1 MIRYLGYKINKNHI
15 PEKENTMIRDIF
27 ASKNNLLSFEVFPPK
42 KDDDFKNVFNTI
54 DELSELKP
62 DFISVT
68 YGAGGSNSKKTL
80 DVASY
85 IQNKKGIDA
94 LCHMTCVGYTKADL
108 DRALDDFDAA
118 FLHNVLALR
127 GDRPISMSDEQFNN
141 REFMYANEMVE
152 YIRNKKGDSVCI
164 GGACYPEK
172 HPESKSLEDDIYNI
186 KRKVD
191 AGLDFM
197 TTQMCFDNELF
208 LRYFDMLDRHGITI
222 PVTCGI
228 MPIVKANQ
236 LGRSVTLSGSSVPKK
251 LSDIIALH
259 GEDPD
264 EMFKYGTQYAADQ
277 INDLRSHGV
286 RGIHIY
292 AMNNAR
298 TVRSI
303 LKLLD

>member
-1 MIRYLGYKINKNHI
+1 MIKDKFTANRS
-15 PEKENTMIRDIF
+15 
-27 ASKNNLLSFEVFPPK
+27 ALSFEVFPPK
-42 KDDDFKNVFNTI
+42 KDDDFANVFKTI
-54 DELSELKP
+54 DDLAALNP

-80 DVASY
+80 EVASY
-85 IQNKKGIDA
+85 IQNEKGIDA

-108 DRALDDFDAA
+108 DSALEEFDKSG
-118 FLHNVLALR
+118 LSNMLALR
-127 GDRPISMSDEQFNN
+127 GDRPQDMSDKQFNS
-141 REFMYANEMVE
+141 REFMYANEMVG
-152 YIRNKKGDSVCI
+152 YIRAKKGKEVCI

-172 HPESKSLEDDIYNI
+172 HPESKDLDSDIINL

-197 TTQMCFDNELF
+197 TTQMFFDNELF
-208 LRYFDMLDRHGITI
+208 FRYEELLEKNGIAI

-228 MPIVKANQ
+228 MPITRAGQ

-251 LSDIIALH
+251 LSDLIALH
-259 GEDPD
+259 GDDND

-277 INDLRSHGV
+277 IRDLRSHGV

-292 AMNNAR
+292 AMNNSK
-298 TVRSI
+298 TVRAI
-303 LKLLD
+303 LDILS

>member
-1 MIRYLGYKINKNHI
+1 
-15 PEKENTMIRDIF
+15 MIRDKF
-27 ASKNNLLSFEVFPPK
+27 KVKSTLLSFEVFPPK
-42 KDDDFKNVFNTI
+42 KDDDFGSVYNTI
-54 DELSELKP
+54 DELAKLNP

-68 YGAGGSNSKKTL
+68 YGAGGSNSGKTL
-80 DVASY
+80 EVASY
-85 IQNKKGIDA
+85 IQNDKRIDA

-108 DRALDDFDAA
+108 AKALKGFDDAS
-118 FLHNVLALR
+118 LSNVLALR
-127 GDRPISMSDEQFNN
+127 GDRPVSMSDEQFNN

-152 YIRNKKGDSVCI
+152 YLRVKKGDSICI

-172 HPESKSLEDDIYNI
+172 HPESDTLAEDIANI
-186 KRKVD
+186 KRKVE

-197 TTQMCFDNELF
+197 TTQMFFDNELF
-208 LRYFDMLDRHGITI
+208 YRYEELLDKNGITI

-228 MPIVKANQ
+228 MPITKANQ

-259 GEDPD
+259 GDDND

-277 INDLRSHGV
+277 IQDLMSHGV

-292 AMNNAR
+292 AMNNAK
-298 TVRSI
+298 TVKAI
-303 LKLLD
+303 LDILS

>member
-1 MIRYLGYKINKNHI
+1 MIK
-15 PEKENTMIRDIF
+15 DIF
-27 ASKNNLLSFEVFPPK
+27 SSKQTTLSFEVFPPK
-42 KDDDFKNVFNTI
+42 KDDDFADVFKTI
-54 DELSELKP
+54 DELAELKP

-85 IQNKKGIDA
+85 IQNQKEIDA
-94 LCHMTCVGYTKADL
+94 LCHMTCVGYTRADL

-118 FLHNVLALR
+118 FLNNVLALR
-127 GDRPISMSDEQFNN
+127 GDRPVSMSDEQFSS

-152 YIRNKKGDSVCI
+152 YIRDKKGANVCI

-172 HPESKSLEDDIYNI
+172 HPESDSLAEDIKNI
-186 KRKVD
+186 KRKVG

-208 LRYFDMLDRHGITI
+208 YRYFDLLDKNGITI

-259 GEDPD
+259 GDDPE

-277 INDLRSHGV
+277 IMDLRSHGV
-286 RGIHIY
+286 NGIHIY
-292 AMNNAR
+292 AMNNSR
-298 TVRSI
+298 TVKAI
-303 LKLLD
+303 LDLLK

>member
-1 MIRYLGYKINKNHI
+1 MIK
-15 PEKENTMIRDIF
+15 DIF
-27 ASKNNLLSFEVFPPK
+27 SSKTTTLSFEVFPPK
-42 KDDDFKNVFNTI
+42 KDDDFANVFRTI
-54 DELSELKP
+54 DELAELKP

-85 IQNKKGIDA
+85 IQNEKDIDA
-94 LCHMTCVGYTKADL
+94 LCHMTCVGYTRSDL
-108 DRALDDFDAA
+108 DRALDDFDAGS
-118 FLHNVLALR
+118 LHNVLALR
-127 GDRPISMSDEQFNN
+127 GDRPVSMSDEQFGS

-152 YIRNKKGDSVCI
+152 YIRDKKGASVCI

-172 HPESKSLEDDIYNI
+172 HPESSTLEEDIANI

-208 LRYFDMLDRHGITI
+208 LRYFDLLDKNGITI

-228 MPIVKANQ
+228 MPITKANQ

-251 LSDIIALH
+251 LSDLIALH
-259 GEDPD
+259 GDDPD

-277 INDLRSHGV
+277 IRDLKSHGV
-286 RGIHIY
+286 KGIHIY
-292 AMNNAR
+292 AMNNSR
-298 TVRSI
+298 TVKAI
-303 LKLLD
+303 LDQL

>member
-1 MIRYLGYKINKNHI
+1 MIKDK
-15 PEKENTMIRDIF
+15 F
-27 ASKNNLLSFEVFPPK
+27 AAKPTLLSFEVFPPK
-42 KDDDFKNVFNTI
+42 KDDDFASVFSTI
-54 DELSELKP
+54 DELSVLGP

-80 DVASY
+80 EVASY
-85 IQNKKGIDA
+85 IQNEKGIDA

-108 DRALDDFDAA
+108 DKALDEFDRSS
-118 FLHNVLALR
+118 LKNLLALR
-127 GDRPISMSDEQFNN
+127 GDRPVSMSDEQFNS

-152 YIRNKKGDSVCI
+152 YLRSKKGNGIRI

-172 HPESKSLEDDIYNI
+172 HPESADLNTDITNL
-186 KRKVD
+186 KKKVD

-197 TTQMCFDNELF
+197 TTQMFFDNELF
-208 LRYFDMLDRHGITI
+208 YRYEDLLDKNNITI

-228 MPIVKANQ
+228 MPITRANQ

-251 LSDIIALH
+251 LSDLIALH
-259 GEDPD
+259 GDDND

-277 INDLRSHGV
+277 INDLKSHGV

-292 AMNNAR
+292 AMNNSK
-298 TVRSI
+298 TVRAI
-303 LKLLD
+303 LDIL

>member
-1 MIRYLGYKINKNHI
+1 MIK
-15 PEKENTMIRDIF
+15 DIF
-27 ASKNNLLSFEVFPPK
+27 AKNKQVLSFEVFPPK
-42 KDDDFKNVFNTI
+42 KDDDFDNVFKTI
-54 DELSELKP
+54 DELSQLNP

-80 DVASY
+80 EVASY

-94 LCHMTCVGYTKADL
+94 LCHMTCVGYTRADL
-108 DRALDDFDAA
+108 DRALDDFDSSS
-118 FLHNVLALR
+118 LNNVLALR
-127 GDRPISMSDEQFNN
+127 GDRPASMSDEQFNN

-152 YIRNKKGDSVCI
+152 YIRDKKGTTVCI

-172 HPESKSLEDDIYNI
+172 HPESDTLGADIENI

-208 LRYFDMLDRHGITI
+208 LRYFDLLDKNGITV

-228 MPIVKANQ
+228 MPITKANQ
-236 LGRSVTLSGSSVPKK
+236 LGRSVTLSGSSVPKT

-259 GEDPD
+259 GDDPD
-264 EMFKYGTQYAADQ
+264 EMFKYGTKYAADQ
-277 INDLRSHGV
+277 ITDLRSHGV
-286 RGIHIY
+286 NRIHIY
-292 AMNNAR
+292 AMNNPR
-298 TVRSI
+298 TVRAI
-303 LKLLD
+303 LEQL

>member
-1 MIRYLGYKINKNHI
+1 MIK
-15 PEKENTMIRDIF
+15 DIF
-27 ASKNNLLSFEVFPPK
+27 SSKTTTLSFEVFPPK
-42 KDDDFKNVFNTI
+42 KDDDFANVFRTI
-54 DELSELKP
+54 DELAELKP

-85 IQNKKGIDA
+85 IQNEKDIDA
-94 LCHMTCVGYTKADL
+94 LCHMTCVGYTRSDL
-108 DRALDDFDAA
+108 DRALDDFDAGS
-118 FLHNVLALR
+118 LHNVLALR
-127 GDRPISMSDEQFNN
+127 GDRPVSMSDEQFGS

-152 YIRNKKGDSVCI
+152 YIRDKKGASVCI

-172 HPESKSLEDDIYNI
+172 HPESSTLEEDIANI

-208 LRYFDMLDRHGITI
+208 LRYFDLLDKNGITI

-228 MPIVKANQ
+228 MPITKANQ

-251 LSDIIALH
+251 LSDLIALH
-259 GEDPD
+259 GDDPD

-277 INDLRSHGV
+277 ILDLKSHGV
-286 RGIHIY
+286 KGIHIY
-292 AMNNAR
+292 AMNNSR
-298 TVRSI
+298 TVKAI
-303 LKLLD
+303 LDQL

>member
-1 MIRYLGYKINKNHI
+1 MIKDK
-15 PEKENTMIRDIF
+15 F
-27 ASKNNLLSFEVFPPK
+27 AAKPTLLSFEVFPPK
-42 KDDDFKNVFNTI
+42 KDDDFASVFSTI
-54 DELSELKP
+54 DELSVLGP

-80 DVASY
+80 EVASY
-85 IQNKKGIDA
+85 IQNEKGIDA

-108 DRALDDFDAA
+108 DKALDEFDRSSLKN
-118 FLHNVLALR
+118 LHALR
-127 GDRPISMSDEQFNN
+127 GDRPVSMSDEQFNS

-152 YIRNKKGDSVCI
+152 YLRSKKGNGICI

-172 HPESKSLEDDIYNI
+172 HPESADLNTDITNL
-186 KRKVD
+186 KKKVD

-197 TTQMCFDNELF
+197 TTQMFFDNELF
-208 LRYFDMLDRHGITI
+208 YRYEDLLDKNNITI

-228 MPIVKANQ
+228 MPITRANQ

-251 LSDIIALH
+251 LSDLIALH
-259 GEDPD
+259 GDDND

-277 INDLRSHGV
+277 INDLKSHGV

-292 AMNNAR
+292 AMNNSK
-298 TVRSI
+298 TVKAI
-303 LKLLD
+303 LDIL

>member
-1 MIRYLGYKINKNHI
+1 MIK
-15 PEKENTMIRDIF
+15 DIF
-27 ASKNNLLSFEVFPPK
+27 AGKPTTLSFEVFPPK
-42 KDDDFKNVFNTI
+42 KDDDFEGVFRTI
-54 DELSELKP
+54 DELAELKP

-80 DVASY
+80 EVASY

-108 DRALDDFDAA
+108 DRALSDFDSSS
-118 FLHNVLALR
+118 LHNVLALR
-127 GDRPISMSDEQFNN
+127 GDRPHSMTDEVFNS
-141 REFMYANEMVE
+141 REFMYANEMVR
-152 YIRNKKGDSVCI
+152 YIRDKMGDSVCI

-172 HPESKSLEDDIYNI
+172 HPESASLKDDI
-186 KRKVD
+186 KFLKMKAD

-197 TTQMCFDNELF
+197 TTQMCFDNEIF
-208 LRYFDMLDRHGITI
+208 YRYFNLLETSGIDI

-228 MPIVKANQ
+228 MPITKAGQ

-277 INDLRSHGV
+277 IRDLKSHGV

-292 AMNNAR
+292 AMNNAK
-298 TVRSI
+298 TVREI
-303 LKLLD
+303 INLL

>member
-1 MIRYLGYKINKNHI
+1 MIK
-15 PEKENTMIRDIF
+15 DIF
-27 ASKNNLLSFEVFPPK
+27 KNKPTTLSFEVFPPK
-42 KDDDFKNVFNTI
+42 KEDDFAGVFKTI
-54 DELSELKP
+54 DELAELKP

-80 DVASY
+80 EVASY
-85 IQNKKGIDA
+85 IRNEKKIDA

-108 DRALDDFDAA
+108 DKALDDFDGNS
-118 FLHNVLALR
+118 LHNMLALR
-127 GDRPISMSDEQFNN
+127 GDRPVSMSDEQFNS
-141 REFMYANEMVE
+141 REFMYANEMVG

-172 HPESKSLEDDIYNI
+172 HPESSTLSADIANL

-197 TTQMCFDNELF
+197 TTQMCFDDDIF
-208 LRYFDMLDRHGITI
+208 LRYFDLLDKNGISV

-228 MPIVKANQ
+228 MPITKAGQ

-259 GEDPD
+259 GEDND
-264 EMFKYGTQYAADQ
+264 EMFEYGVKYAADQ
-277 INDLRSHGV
+277 IRDLKSHGV
-286 RGIHIY
+286 HGIHIY

-298 TVRSI
+298 TVRAI
-303 LKLLD
+303 LDLL

>member
-1 MIRYLGYKINKNHI
+1 MIKDL
-15 PEKENTMIRDIF
+15 F
-27 ASKNNLLSFEVFPPK
+27 ASGSPLLSFEVFPPK
-42 KDDDFKNVFNTI
+42 KDDEFAGVFSTI
-54 DELSELKP
+54 DELAALNP

-80 DVASY
+80 EVASY
-85 IQNKKGIDA
+85 IQNEKKIEA

-108 DRALDDFDAA
+108 DKALDEFDKAS
-118 FLHNVLALR
+118 LKNLLALR
-127 GDRPISMSDEQFNN
+127 GDRPLSMTDEQFNS
-141 REFMYANEMVE
+141 REFMYANEMVG
-152 YIRNKKGDSVCI
+152 YIRDRRHDSVCI

-172 HPESKSLEDDIYNI
+172 HPESDSLSADIANI

-197 TTQMCFDNELF
+197 TTQMCFDNDLF
-208 LRYFDMLDRHGITI
+208 LKYFDLLHRNGIEI

-228 MPIVKANQ
+228 MPITKAGQ

-259 GEDPD
+259 GDDPD
-264 EMFKYGTQYAADQ
+264 EMFKYGTEYAAGQ
-277 INDLRSHGV
+277 IRTLRSEGV

-292 AMNNAR
+292 AMNSAK
-298 TVRSI
+298 TVKAI
-303 LKLLD
+303 LEQL

>member
-1 MIRYLGYKINKNHI
+1 MIK
-15 PEKENTMIRDIF
+15 DIF
-27 ASKNNLLSFEVFPPK
+27 KSKPTVLSFEVFPPK
-42 KDDDFKNVFNTI
+42 KDDGLTNVLNTI
-54 DELSELKP
+54 DALTELKP

-85 IQNKKGIDA
+85 IQNSKNTDA
-94 LCHMTCVGYTKADL
+94 LCHMTCVGYTRSDL
-108 DRALDDFDAA
+108 DSSLEEFDKSS
-118 FLHNVLALR
+118 LSNLLALR
-127 GDRPISMSDEQFNN
+127 GDRPLTMSDEQFNS

-152 YIRNKKGDSVCI
+152 YIRKKKGDSVTI

-172 HPESKSLEDDIYNI
+172 HPESASLEEDIVNL
-186 KRKVD
+186 KRKAE

-208 LRYFDMLDRHGITI
+208 YRYFDLLDRNGITI

-228 MPIVKANQ
+228 MPITKAGQ

-251 LSDIIALH
+251 LSDLIALH
-259 GEDPD
+259 GEDD
-264 EMFKYGTQYAADQ
+264 AEMFEYGTKYAADQ
-277 INDLRSHGV
+277 IRDLKSHGV

-292 AMNNAR
+292 AMNNAK
-298 TVRSI
+298 TVKAI
-303 LKLLD
+303 LEQL

>member
-1 MIRYLGYKINKNHI
+1 MIKDK
-15 PEKENTMIRDIF
+15 F
-27 ASKNNLLSFEVFPPK
+27 AAKPTLLSFEVFPPK
-42 KDDDFKNVFNTI
+42 KDDDFASVFSTI
-54 DELSELKP
+54 DELSVLGP

-80 DVASY
+80 EVASY
-85 IQNKKGIDA
+85 IQNEKGIDA

-108 DRALDDFDAA
+108 DKALDEFDRSS
-118 FLHNVLALR
+118 LKNLLALR
-127 GDRPISMSDEQFNN
+127 GDRPVSMSDEQFNS

-152 YIRNKKGDSVCI
+152 YLRSKKGNGICI

-172 HPESKSLEDDIYNI
+172 HPESADLNTDITNL
-186 KRKVD
+186 KKKVD

-197 TTQMCFDNELF
+197 TTQMFFDNELF
-208 LRYFDMLDRHGITI
+208 YRYEDLLDKNNITI

-228 MPIVKANQ
+228 MPITRANQ

-251 LSDIIALH
+251 LSDLIALH
-259 GEDPD
+259 GDDND

-277 INDLRSHGV
+277 INDLKSHGV

-292 AMNNAR
+292 AMNNSK
-298 TVRSI
+298 TVKSI
-303 LKLLD
+303 LDIL

>member
-1 MIRYLGYKINKNHI
+1 MIKDK
-15 PEKENTMIRDIF
+15 F
-27 ASKNNLLSFEVFPPK
+27 AAKPTLLSFEVFPPK
-42 KDDDFKNVFNTI
+42 KDDDFASVFSTI
-54 DELSELKP
+54 DELSVLGP

-80 DVASY
+80 EVASY
-85 IQNKKGIDA
+85 IQNEKGIDA

-108 DRALDDFDAA
+108 DKALDEFDRSS
-118 FLHNVLALR
+118 LKNLLALR
-127 GDRPISMSDEQFNN
+127 GDRPVSMSDEQFNS

-152 YIRNKKGDSVCI
+152 YLRSKKGNGICI

-172 HPESKSLEDDIYNI
+172 HPESADLNTDITNL
-186 KRKVD
+186 KKKVD

-197 TTQMCFDNELF
+197 TTQMFFDNELF
-208 LRYFDMLDRHGITI
+208 YRYEDLLDKNNITI

-228 MPIVKANQ
+228 MPITRANQ

-251 LSDIIALH
+251 LSDLIALH
-259 GEDPD
+259 GDDND

-277 INDLRSHGV
+277 INDLKSHGV

-292 AMNNAR
+292 AMNNSK
-298 TVRSI
+298 TVKAI
-303 LKLLD
+303 LDIL

>member
-1 MIRYLGYKINKNHI
+1 MIKDK
-15 PEKENTMIRDIF
+15 F
-27 ASKNNLLSFEVFPPK
+27 AAKPTLLSFEVFPPK
-42 KDDDFKNVFNTI
+42 KDDDFASVFSTI
-54 DELSELKP
+54 DELSVLGP

-80 DVASY
+80 EVASY
-85 IQNKKGIDA
+85 IQNEKGIDA

-108 DRALDDFDAA
+108 DKALDEFDRSS
-118 FLHNVLALR
+118 LKNLLALR
-127 GDRPISMSDEQFNN
+127 GDRPVSMSDEQFNS

-152 YIRNKKGDSVCI
+152 YLRSKKGNGICI

-172 HPESKSLEDDIYNI
+172 HPESADLNTDITNL
-186 KRKVD
+186 KKKVD

-197 TTQMCFDNELF
+197 TTQMFFDNELF
-208 LRYFDMLDRHGITI
+208 YRYEDLLDKNNITI

-228 MPIVKANQ
+228 MPITRANQ

-251 LSDIIALH
+251 LSDLIALH
-259 GEDPD
+259 GDDND

-277 INDLRSHGV
+277 INDLKSHGV

-292 AMNNAR
+292 AMNNSK

-303 LKLLD
+303 LDIL

>member
-1 MIRYLGYKINKNHI
+1 
-15 PEKENTMIRDIF
+15 MIRDKF
-27 ASKNNLLSFEVFPPK
+27 TAKSTLLSFEVFPPK
-42 KDDDFKNVFNTI
+42 KDDDFASVFGTI
-54 DELSELKP
+54 DELSGLDP

-80 DVASY
+80 EVASY

-94 LCHMTCVGYTKADL
+94 LCHMTCVGYTKSDL
-108 DRALDDFDAA
+108 DRALDEFDTSS
-118 FLHNVLALR
+118 LCNMLALR
-127 GDRPISMSDEQFNN
+127 GDRPPAMSDEQFNN
-141 REFMYANEMVE
+141 REFMYANEMIE
-152 YIRNKKGDSVCI
+152 YIREKKGNTVCI

-172 HPESKSLEDDIYNI
+172 HPESADLGSDIANL

-197 TTQMCFDNELF
+197 TTQMFFDNELF
-208 LRYFDMLDRHGITI
+208 YRYEEQLEKSGISI

-228 MPIVKANQ
+228 MPITKANQ

-251 LSDIIALH
+251 LSDLIALH
-259 GEDPD
+259 GDDND

-277 INDLRSHGV
+277 IHDLKSHGV

-292 AMNNAR
+292 AMNNSR
-298 TVRSI
+298 TVKAI
-303 LKLLD
+303 LDLLT

>member
-1 MIRYLGYKINKNHI
+1 MIN
-15 PEKENTMIRDIF
+15 EKF
-27 ASKNNLLSFEVFPPK
+27 AAKDTLLSFEVFPPK
-42 KDDDFKNVFNTI
+42 KEDDFPHIFEVI
-54 DELSELKP
+54 DELAMLKP

-85 IQNKKGIDA
+85 IQNRKGIDA
-94 LCHMTCVGYTKADL
+94 LCHMTCVGYTRADL
-108 DRALDDFDAA
+108 DHALDDFDGDS
-118 FLHNVLALR
+118 LSNMLALR
-127 GDRPISMSDEQFNN
+127 GDRPLTLSDEQFNS

-152 YIRNKKGDSVCI
+152 YIRDKKGASVCI

-172 HPESKSLEDDIYNI
+172 HPESPSLEEDLYNL

-197 TTQMCFDNELF
+197 TSQMFFDNSLF
-208 LRYFDMLDRHGITI
+208 YRYDEMLKKNGINI

-228 MPIVKANQ
+228 MPITKAGQ

-251 LSDIIALH
+251 LADLIALH
-259 GEDPD
+259 GDD
-264 EMFKYGTQYAADQ
+264 NSEMFKYGTKYAADQ
-277 INDLRSHGV
+277 IKDLRSHGV

-292 AMNNAR
+292 AMNNPE
-298 TVRSI
+298 TVKEI
-303 LKLLD
+303 LRQL

>member
-1 MIRYLGYKINKNHI
+1 MIKDK
-15 PEKENTMIRDIF
+15 F
-27 ASKNNLLSFEVFPPK
+27 AAKPTLLSFEVFPPK
-42 KDDDFKNVFNTI
+42 KDDDFASVFSTI
-54 DELSELKP
+54 DELSVLGP

-80 DVASY
+80 EVASY
-85 IQNKKGIDA
+85 IQNEKGIDA

-108 DRALDDFDAA
+108 DKALDEFDRSS
-118 FLHNVLALR
+118 LKNLLALR
-127 GDRPISMSDEQFNN
+127 GDRPVSMSDEQFNS

-152 YIRNKKGDSVCI
+152 YLRSKKGNGICI

-172 HPESKSLEDDIYNI
+172 HPESADLNTDITNL
-186 KRKVD
+186 KKKVD

-197 TTQMCFDNELF
+197 TTQMFFDNELF
-208 LRYFDMLDRHGITI
+208 YRYEDLLDKNNITI

-228 MPIVKANQ
+228 MPITRANQ

-251 LSDIIALH
+251 LSDLIALH
-259 GEDPD
+259 GDDND

-277 INDLRSHGV
+277 INDLKSHGV

-292 AMNNAR
+292 AMNNSK
-298 TVRSI
+298 TVRAI
-303 LKLLD
+303 LDIL